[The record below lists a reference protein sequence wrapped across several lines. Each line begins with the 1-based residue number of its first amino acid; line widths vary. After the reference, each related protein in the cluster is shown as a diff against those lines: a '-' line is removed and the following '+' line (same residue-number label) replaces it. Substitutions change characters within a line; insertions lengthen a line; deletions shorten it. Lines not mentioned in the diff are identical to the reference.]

1 MIERDIKKKTKIV
14 ATISDMRCDIP
25 FLTALH
31 QAGMDVVRLNT
42 AHQTQ
47 EGSSRMIP
55 NIRAVSDHIAIMVDT
70 KGPEIRTTSVS
81 EPISVKKGDILSFR
95 GDPDRE
101 SSRSCIYVSHGEFV
115 DETPIKSHILIDD
128 GDIDFLV
135 LRKTKGTLFCESQN
149 DGVIKGHKSVNVP
162 KVNFNLPSL
171 SEKDKA
177 YIQFCID
184 HDVDFIA
191 HSFVRNKEDVISIQ
205 AILDKRNSPIKIIAK
220 IENQSGVDHIDEILD
235 HAYGVMVARGD
246 LAIEIPYERIP
257 GIQKMLINKC
267 IARRKPVIIATQM
280 LHSMIKNPRPTRA
293 EVSDI
298 ANAIYSKTD
307 AIMLSGETASGNY
320 PLEAVNIM
328 AKVAV
333 EVEKSRSDIHK
344 TASVVLTNDR
354 SAYLTKTAVE
364 AAIKLNAKAIVA
376 DTSSG
381 NSIRNIAGFRGR
393 KPVFAHCYDQHVVR
407 QLSLSFGIFPVYIQ
421 RTENSHDFVHKAII
435 HHLENGNLR
444 ENDLVVVLAG
454 NFGNSFGP
462 SFIEITP
469 VSLFTTDKNLIE
481 TIHPELS

>member
-1 MIERDIKKKTKIV
+1 MIKRNVKKKTKIV
-14 ATISDMRCDIP
+14 ATISDRRCDMP
-25 FLTALH
+25 FLKSLH

-42 AHQTQ
+42 AHQTP
-47 EGSSRMIP
+47 EGSFDVIK

-70 KGPEIRTTSVS
+70 KGPEIRTTHVS
-81 EPISVKKGDILSFR
+81 GPIAVKKGDLLSFR
-95 GDPDRE
+95 GDPGGE
-101 SSRSCIYVSHGEFV
+101 SSLSCVYVNYRAFV
-115 DETPIKSHILIDD
+115 DETPLKSRILIDD
-128 GDIDFLV
+128 GELELLV
-135 LRKTKGTLFCESQN
+135 FRKIKETLFCEAQN
-149 DGVIKGHKSVNVP
+149 DGVIEGHKSVNVP

-171 SEKDKA
+171 SEKDLV

-184 HDVDFIA
+184 QDVDFIA
-191 HSFVRNKEDVISIQ
+191 HSFVRNKEDIISIQ
-205 AILDKRNSPIKIIAK
+205 EILDKRNSPIKIIAK
-220 IENQSGVDHIDEILD
+220 IENQSGVDHVDEILD
-235 HAYGVMVARGD
+235 YAYGIMVARGD

-280 LHSMIKNPRPTRA
+280 LHSMIINPRPTRA

-298 ANAIYSKTD
+298 ANAIYGKTD
-307 AIMLSGETASGNY
+307 AIMLSGETTGGKY
-320 PLEAVNIM
+320 PLEAVCTM
-328 AKVAV
+328 AKVAM

-344 TASVVLTNDR
+344 TPNVILTNDR

-364 AAIKLNAKAIVA
+364 AAVKLNAKAIIA

-407 QLSLSFGIFPVYIQ
+407 QLSLSFGIFPEYIQ
-421 RTENSHDFVHKAII
+421 RTESAHDFVHKALF
-435 HHLENGNLR
+435 HHLESGNLQ

-469 VSLFTTDKNLIE
+469 VSLFMTEKKIKE
-481 TIHPELS
+481 GS